1 MQSFLEEDAE
11 KIAQNA
17 KESPKSSFHVASP
30 PPPPKEIGFKKDRHK
45 HPAKKTKKRRPVNE
59 LLRVLR
65 SNRCC
70 LLALG
75 LDDSAQDMVIIQAL
89 LRVDEKVSFFRN
101 AGASEEVAKHIAQ
114 LFEAGL
120 DDITEYTS
128 RFLRRAWLV
137 AIQLLVVLTVFLVIA
152 AVVVFVSALDW
163 VRGLCQFSDFT
174 NGTCNHGND
183 CRLQVATQT
192 EEGIAYVN
200 NFALP
205 VVSNRDSSLNGLKI
219 FDANGAFRCC
229 NYAQHALEDDA
240 IPQAVYPDGS
250 NLGVGFGSGTPFCNF
265 YNSRFKVFCDNFGLV
280 PQFSHCPMSPWAC
293 RLFSEIDPETGQKQ
307 VVEVKVWE
315 EPWTIVLVL
324 CACGVFVLNL
334 MLIAFGYA
342 CKHSD
347 RLYALGIRLSFAW
360 ERWQQRVRLRGRLR
374 ACCLRMQRSCLRALR
389 LPTGSQ
395 DRALRREEKQRQL
408 MLLIEQQL
416 KEEEEAELE
425 LQGVGSKGSK
435 DEPPMFT
442 LRRGNLREEKEKRE
456 REEAARATARKKLAA
471 KQLRKMF
478 RNSRKKKAS
487 NLRILEND
495 GNLPPPGQDPAS
507 TGDSFYSAS
516 SSSEEFDNQ
525 IHPWN
530 SEEVLEEDVEE
541 EPNSRPATKNL
552 QSMLRPI
559 MTPMQPQRSPR
570 YVSKKFGWQDFS
582 STTNSFATATSYRSY
597 GTDTLGASSMASSMS
612 GFGRGDAMAQ
622 TFSEGFGQGGVSR
635 PKKKRRV
642 QDGKSRRGKAR
653 AAWQSPD
660 RKSMGRQ
667 MNESFT
673 SSIAW

>member
-1 MQSFLEEDAE
+1 
-11 KIAQNA
+11 
-17 KESPKSSFHVASP
+17 
-30 PPPPKEIGFKKDRHK
+30 
-45 HPAKKTKKRRPVNE
+45 
-59 LLRVLR
+59 
-65 SNRCC
+65 
-70 LLALG
+70 
-75 LDDSAQDMVIIQAL
+75 
-89 LRVDEKVSFFRN
+89 
-101 AGASEEVAKHIAQ
+101 
-114 LFEAGL
+114 
-120 DDITEYTS
+120 
-128 RFLRRAWLV
+128 
-137 AIQLLVVLTVFLVIA
+137 
-152 AVVVFVSALDW
+152 
-163 VRGLCQFSDFT
+163 
-174 NGTCNHGND
+174 
-183 CRLQVATQT
+183 
-192 EEGIAYVN
+192 
-200 NFALP
+200 
-205 VVSNRDSSLNGLKI
+205 
-219 FDANGAFRCC
+219 
-229 NYAQHALEDDA
+229 
-240 IPQAVYPDGS
+240 
-250 NLGVGFGSGTPFCNF
+250 
-265 YNSRFKVFCDNFGLV
+265 
-280 PQFSHCPMSPWAC
+280 
-293 RLFSEIDPETGQKQ
+293 
-307 VVEVKVWE
+307 
-315 EPWTIVLVL
+315 
-324 CACGVFVLNL
+324 
-334 MLIAFGYA
+334 
-342 CKHSD
+342 
-347 RLYALGIRLSFAW
+347 
-360 ERWQQRVRLRGRLR
+360 
-374 ACCLRMQRSCLRALR
+374 
-389 LPTGSQ
+389 
-395 DRALRREEKQRQL
+395 

>member
-1 MQSFLEEDAE
+1 MWRRSTLDLPRSLQSRP
-11 KIAQNA
+11 
-17 KESPKSSFHVASP
+17 SMWRHRHRH
-30 PPPPKEIGFKKDRHK
+30 KEIGFKKDRHK

-65 SNRCC
+65 TNRCC

-128 RFLRRAWLV
+128 GFLRRAWLA
-137 AIQLLVVLTVFLVIA
+137 AIQVLVVLTVLLVIA

-192 EEGIAYVN
+192 DEGIAYVN
-200 NFALP
+200 NFVLP

-229 NYAQHALEDDA
+229 NYAQHALEDDN
-240 IPQAVYPDGS
+240 IPQVVFPDGS
-250 NLGVGFGSGTPFCNF
+250 NLGVGFGSGTPCCNF
-265 YNSRFKVFCDNFGLV
+265 YNSRFKVFCDNFGTV

-293 RLFSEIDPETGQKQ
+293 RLFSEIDPETGREQ

-315 EPWTIVLVL
+315 EPWTLALVL
-324 CACGVFVLNL
+324 CALGVF
-334 MLIAFGYA
+334 
-342 CKHSD
+342 
-347 RLYALGIRLSFAW
+347 
-360 ERWQQRVRLRGRLR
+360 
-374 ACCLRMQRSCLRALR
+374 
-389 LPTGSQ
+389 

-408 MLLIEQQL
+408 TRLVEQRL

-425 LQGVGSKGSK
+425 LQGVGDKGSK

-456 REEAARATARKKLAA
+456 REEAARAAARKKLAA
-471 KQLRKMF
+471 KELRKMF
-478 RNSRKKKAS
+478 RNSRKKKVS

-495 GNLPPPGQDPAS
+495 GNLPPPGQGS

-530 SEEVLEEDVEE
+530 SEEVLEEVE

-582 STTNSFATATSYRSY
+582 STTNSFATATSYGSY
-597 GTDTLGASSMASSMS
+597 GRDTLGASSS

-622 TFSEGFGQGGVSR
+622 TFSEGFGGAGR

-653 AAWQSPD
+653 PAWQSPD
-660 RKSMGRQ
+660 RKSMRRQ

-673 SSIAW
+673 SSQVAW

>member
-1 MQSFLEEDAE
+1 MQTFLEDSQEDVE
-11 KIAQNA
+11 EIDPGPA

-65 SNRCC
+65 TNRCC

-128 RFLRRAWLV
+128 GFLRRAWLA
-137 AIQLLVVLTVFLVIA
+137 AIQVLVVLTVLLVIA

-163 VRGLCQFSDFT
+163 VRGLCQVSDFT

-192 EEGIAYVN
+192 DEGIAYVN
-200 NFALP
+200 NFVLP

-229 NYAQHALEDDA
+229 NYAQHALEDDK
-240 IPQAVYPDGS
+240 IPQVVFPDGS
-250 NLGVGFGSGTPFCNF
+250 NLGVGFGSGTPCCNF
-265 YNSRFKVFCDNFGLV
+265 YNSRFKVFCDNFGTV

-293 RLFSEIDPETGQKQ
+293 RLFSEIDPETGREQ

-315 EPWTIVLVL
+315 EPWTLALVL
-324 CACGVFVLNL
+324 CALGVFVLNL

-360 ERWQQRVRLRGRLR
+360 ERWQQRVRLKGRLR
-374 ACCLRMQRSCLRALR
+374 ACCLRIQRSCLRALR

-408 MLLIEQQL
+408 TRLVEQRL

-425 LQGVGSKGSK
+425 LQGVGDKGSK

-456 REEAARATARKKLAA
+456 REEAARAAARKKLAA
-471 KQLRKMF
+471 KELRKMF
-478 RNSRKKKAS
+478 RNSRKKKVS

-495 GNLPPPGQDPAS
+495 GNLPPPGQGS

-530 SEEVLEEDVEE
+530 SEEVLEEVE

-582 STTNSFATATSYRSY
+582 STTNSFATATSYGSY
-597 GTDTLGASSMASSMS
+597 GRDTLGASSS

-622 TFSEGFGQGGVSR
+622 TFSEGFGGAGR

-653 AAWQSPD
+653 PAWQSPD

-673 SSIAW
+673 SSQVAW